1 MLQNRLSLRKSG
13 RAAQVS
19 LPDSRL
25 FTLPLEIRIAIYALL
40 LVSRDALCPDVTA
53 IFNYVQSREQ
63 SEISFLSL
71 PHEQTLAIAR
81 TCTRLRDEV
90 LPIYFGSNNFMFKET
105 WEMFA
110 YLHMIGDRRKFIQN
124 ISFAYRGS
132 QRNEAFELLS
142 KCTSLSWLDVM
153 VLDETMK
160 GARKPQDNLFAANGM
175 RTLRA
180 IRGLVSCKVTVRE
193 VVAIRSADWMDPKL
207 LFNLNTSDK
216 RRFDNE
222 NIREVERVL
231 TLEIQERED
240 DAEVRLKEARDER
253 KAKKDRQLETWRV
266 QNDSDWKEFTRK
278 RAMRL
283 KDAKQEGA

>member
-1 MLQNRLSLRKSG
+1 MQNRLSLRNRG

-19 LPDSRL
+19 PPGSRL

-40 LVSRDALCPDVTA
+40 LVSCDALCPDVTA
-53 IFNYVQSREQ
+53 IFNYVQLREQ

-81 TCTRLRDEV
+81 TCTRVRDEV
-90 LPIYFGSNNFMFKET
+90 LPIYFGSNSFMFKET

-142 KCTSLSWLDVM
+142 KCTSLTWLDVM

-160 GARKPQDNLFAANGM
+160 GARKPQDNLFTANGM

-193 VVAIRSADWMDPKL
+193 VVAIRNGDWMDPKL

-222 NIREVERVL
+222 NIR
-231 TLEIQERED
+231 
-240 DAEVRLKEARDER
+240 
-253 KAKKDRQLETWRV
+253 
-266 QNDSDWKEFTRK
+266 
-278 RAMRL
+278 
-283 KDAKQEGA
+283 